1 MLHSINHHEFKTHVQ
16 AHPRMKAP
24 LSSTTLITS
33 LTGAERHIMGIP
45 WAYHGIYWYLIFS
58 LCLRWCLNAVAFS
71 ELNHWMSSFFVG
83 RRNVGARWPL
93 KGWLL
98 PSRGPP
104 FCENKTRNITEHMFD
119 RINASQCP
127 HLKILE
133 AYTALNLF
141 SCGWRSGPFSRKYRA
156 KASSV
161 INHFVIVKRDKA
173 WHLIFQQ
180 AGHATPIDLQ
190 TNASRLR
197 CQPVPHKRE
206 GSVPGYPA
214 ARANLPLLG
223 TVKEIPWCPAWAGKT
238 ARAHPKR
245 TERNF

>member
-1 MLHSINHHEFKTHVQ
+1 MEWRLHATLNQPSRIQNSRPSTSENESASLLNYLDHVLDRG
-16 AHPRMKAP
+16 RM
-24 LSSTTLITS
+24 
-33 LTGAERHIMGIP
+33 RHIMGIS
-45 WAYHGIYWYLIFS
+45 WAYHGLSLIFIDILFS
-58 LCLRWCLNAVAFS
+58 PFVYASLRWCLNSVAFS

-141 SCGWRSGPFSRKYRA
+141 SCGWRSGPFSRKYKA

-161 INHFVIVKRDKA
+161 INHFVIVKWDKA
-173 WHLIFQQ
+173 
-180 AGHATPIDLQ
+180 
-190 TNASRLR
+190 
-197 CQPVPHKRE
+197 
-206 GSVPGYPA
+206 
-214 ARANLPLLG
+214 
-223 TVKEIPWCPAWAGKT
+223 
-238 ARAHPKR
+238 
-245 TERNF
+245 